1 MIARGTRA
9 PSGITLTE
17 ILIAILIMGVGLI
30 SLATLFPLGLL
41 RLREATRSSRGGL
54 IYETAADDMD
64 TRALFFKPNFTQT
77 WYWTIVNGTP
87 VPRDPFVQDAINAS
101 LASPAGGLMITSNP
115 NVVTGQYANGQPLLL
130 SGLPFCYDPLWRSI
144 TGVVPN
150 TALYSSPALDYQGT
164 YAKQVS
170 DARFGA
176 GVFGAAVAPYLRADP
191 SGTPSAWGIQRL
203 TQFIPWSNV
212 NLTPQY
218 AFTCQN
224 FLPSLSLAGQQPIDV
239 AGTVFASNDDIVFN
253 AFAGA
258 NANAISPLV
267 PDMSVGNQPQTDY
280 RFTWFVTGR
289 QCDAGG
295 NGAQFTGEVVVCDGR
310 PFGYDQLP
318 GQTITAPAGETVVE
332 AIFGYGNTFPPAS
345 GAAAFSTS
353 TRTVLL
359 RWNAALADPQVR
371 VGGWICDV
379 TYEPDVATYRARSI
393 NSNATLARCY
403 WYQIGKRTE
412 PGPDL
417 TVAGFRSMVVT
428 LTSPVKE
435 QTLLSTSTGQ
445 PVHNNAALIMP
456 SVINVYPR
464 AFEVH

>member
-1 MIARGTRA
+1 
-9 PSGITLTE
+9 
-17 ILIAILIMGVGLI
+17 
-30 SLATLFPLGLL
+30 
-41 RLREATRSSRGGL
+41 
-54 IYETAADDMD
+54 MD
-64 TRALFFKPNFTQT
+64 TRALFYKPNFTQT
-77 WYWTIVNGTP
+77 WYWTAVNGTAI
-87 VPRDPFVQDAINAS
+87 PRDPFVQDAINAS
-101 LASPAGGLMITSNP
+101 LTSPAGGAMIVSNP
-115 NVVTGQYANGQPLLL
+115 NAPNGNGQYIVNGQPAGALLQ

-150 TALYSSPALDYQGT
+150 TGLYSSPALDYQGT
-164 YAKQVS
+164 YARQVS

-176 GVFGAAVAPYLRADP
+176 GVFGVAAVPYLRADP

-203 TQFIPWSNV
+203 TQFVPWSSV

-224 FLPSLSLAGQQPIDV
+224 FSLLPAQQPGDV
-239 AGTVFASNDDIVFN
+239 SGTVFASNDDIVFN

-258 NANAISPLV
+258 NTNASSPLV

-310 PFGYDQLP
+310 PFGYDPLP
-318 GQTITAPAGETVVE
+318 GLAVSAPAGETVVE
-332 AIFGYGNTFPPAS
+332 GIFGYGNTFPPGS

-359 RWNAALADPQVR
+359 RWNAALTDPQVR

-379 TYEPDVATYRARSI
+379 TYEPDVPTYRTRSA
-393 NSNATLARCY
+393 NSQATLARCY
-403 WYQIGKRTE
+403 WYQIGKRSE
-412 PGPDL
+412 PGPDSK
-417 TVAGFRSMVVT
+417 VAGFRSMVVT